1 MASYSKKIEIKI
13 NYEDADDSRKKMKE
27 LNLKASSYTI
37 NGLDATMEVTLDGKT
52 IVVSAKWLKEACE
65 KAIQLH
71 NIIYGK
77 QR

>member
-1 MASYSKKIEIKI
+1 MISYSKKIEMKI
-13 NYEDADDSRKKMKE
+13 NYKDYEDADDSRKKMKE

-37 NGLDATMEVTLDGKT
+37 NGLDATMEITLDGKT

-71 NIIYGK
+71 NI
-77 QR
+77 